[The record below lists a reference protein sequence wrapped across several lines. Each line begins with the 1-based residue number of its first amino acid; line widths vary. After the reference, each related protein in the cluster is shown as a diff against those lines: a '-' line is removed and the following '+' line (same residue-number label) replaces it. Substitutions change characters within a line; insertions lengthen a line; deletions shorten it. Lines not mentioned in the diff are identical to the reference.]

1 MSTADSQ
8 IAARFA
14 GTLGA
19 FSIDVA
25 IAAPMRGVTAL
36 FGPSGCGKTTILRCI
51 AGLQRLPGFLN
62 VGGEVWQ
69 DDERGIFRDPHER
82 PIGYVFQEPSLFA
95 HLSIR
100 NNLLYGHKRAMK
112 AGAREDIRLDDVVA
126 LLGIG
131 HLLDRAP
138 ANLSGGERQRV
149 AVGRALL
156 SQPRLLLMDEPLSA
170 LDRITKDEILPY
182 FEALHENLSIPVIY
196 VSHDI
201 SEVERLADT
210 LVLLERGR
218 VLASGSLS
226 ELEANPE
233 LPLVHAPEAAVTL
246 DGIVAAID
254 EAYALTTLSVPGGSV
269 IVPGRQ
275 GPVGAARRLRIG
287 ASDVSFARERPA
299 ATTILNCLPVQILS
313 VDRQDDMA
321 VQMNVVARLGEG
333 ASGARI
339 VARVT
344 RKSQEALG
352 LVPGARVFAQIKS
365 VALLARGG
373 GPSGPV
379 AGSVG
384 LGLREPA
391 ERATT
396 AYRKKT

>member
-1 MSTADSQ
+1 
-8 IAARFA
+8 
-14 GTLGA
+14 
-19 FSIDVA
+19 
-25 IAAPMRGVTAL
+25 MRGVTAL

-82 PIGYVFQEPSLFA
+82 PIGYVFQEASLFA

-100 NNLLYGHKRAMK
+100 NNLLYGQKRAMK

-384 LGLREPA
+384 LGLR
-391 ERATT
+391 
-396 AYRKKT
+396 